1 MNPFKNLRTAVLCLI
16 AVVIAAFIGNYIARG
31 GGPSDSFIKAMV
43 EKQMTARIKDCT
55 ITSIKILRGEQ
66 FQLQA
71 HQSKVSFGT
80 PIYPVVVRATYT
92 AKLPDGTQ
100 SESKEFNRTLNF
112 YKDASHQWVNDNEL
126 H

>member
-1 MNPFKNLRTAVLCLI
+1 MNPFKNLRIAVLCLI
-16 AVVIAAFIGNYIARG
+16 AVVIAAFIGSYVARG
-31 GGPSDSFIKAMV
+31 GGPSDSFIKDMV
-43 EKQMTARIKDCT
+43 KKQMTARFKECT
-55 ITSIKILRGEQ
+55 ITSINLLRGDE

-71 HQSKVSFGT
+71 HQSKVAFGT
-80 PIYPVVVRATYT
+80 VIHPVVVRATYT